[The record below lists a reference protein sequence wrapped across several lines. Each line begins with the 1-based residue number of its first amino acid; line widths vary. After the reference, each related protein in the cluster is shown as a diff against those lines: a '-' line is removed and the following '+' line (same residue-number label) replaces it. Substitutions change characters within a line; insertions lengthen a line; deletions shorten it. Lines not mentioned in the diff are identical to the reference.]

1 MIAVVYLNISPFFE
15 LQVNVS
21 ANEKLA
27 AAVHLLS
34 SIASR
39 LQCTPLC
46 TGSALITHSA
56 RYLMIIDILVEL
68 ADFLLLCLASGAF

>member
-21 ANEKLA
+21 ANENLA

-39 LQCTPLC
+39 LQCAPIHC
-46 TGSALITHSA
+46 ALVV
-56 RYLMIIDILVEL
+56 L
-68 ADFLLLCLASGAF
+68 